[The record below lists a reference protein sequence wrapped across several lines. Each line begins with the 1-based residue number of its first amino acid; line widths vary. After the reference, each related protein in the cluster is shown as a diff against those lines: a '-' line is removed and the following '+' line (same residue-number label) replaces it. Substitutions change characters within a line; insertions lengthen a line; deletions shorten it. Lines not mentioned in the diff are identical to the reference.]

1 MKCVEKKEYD
11 VEGLE
16 AKWAEVMINSNRMIV
31 GSVYINVGKSSELNK
46 FELIVTRILK
56 DYKKMII
63 GMDANSRNMVWDNSA
78 LGKSPYSQSIKMGN
92 QLLDIIETTPFYIHN
107 DGSPTYFSGDKRSA
121 PDVTLSYGIVETKEI
136 NWLNLDDDLGSPHH
150 GLLLQIGG
158 KQWKS

>member
-1 MKCVEKKEYD
+1 
-11 VEGLE
+11 L
-16 AKWAEVMINSNRMIV
+16 
-31 GSVYINVGKSSELNK
+31 
-46 FELIVTRILK
+46 FELIVRRILK

-121 PDVTLSYGIVETKEI
+121 PDVTLSYGIVETKET
-136 NWLNLDDDLGSPHH
+136 NWLNLDDDLGSPHN

-158 KQWKS
+158 KRPFLSKSIINWKTFPWDSYKEESSDILANLLRRWNANKTDCV